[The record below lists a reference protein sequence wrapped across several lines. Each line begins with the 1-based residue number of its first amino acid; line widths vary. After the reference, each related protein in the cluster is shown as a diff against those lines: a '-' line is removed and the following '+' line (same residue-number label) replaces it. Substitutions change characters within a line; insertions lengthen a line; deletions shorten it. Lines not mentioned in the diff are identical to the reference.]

1 MELQLPDYIE
11 IIEKALGYKSFQIKV
26 IFDLTEEGSTVPF
39 IARYR
44 KEATG
49 NLDEKDIR
57 SILELRTKEENL
69 HKAKQ
74 TAVNGIEEQ
83 DKLTDDLLASILNA
97 KTLKEVEDIY
107 KPYKL
112 KKKTKAMIAEEKGF
126 RIIADMI
133 RANNEPEISAKLLE
147 EYPKEEIIE

>member
-1 MELQLPDYIE
+1 MPDYID
-11 IIEKALGYKSFQIKV
+11 IIEKELGYKASQIKI
-26 IFDLTEEGSTVPF
+26 IFELTDEGSTVPF

-57 SILELRTKEENL
+57 SILELKTKEENL
-69 HKAKQ
+69 QKAKQ

-83 DKLTDDLLASILNA
+83 GKLTDDLLASILNA

-126 RIIADMI
+126 RVVADMI
-133 RANNEPEISAKLLE
+133 RANNEPEIPAKLLE
-147 EYPKEEIIE
+147 EYKEEEIIE